1 MTNRIAPKLS
11 ESVVRKVFQLWLI
24 ETYGKDSNVTVE
36 DFDIWLMD
44 IKKQSWSEGY
54 KFGWVNE

>member
-11 ESVVRKVFQLWLI
+11 ESVVRKVFQLWLV

>member
-44 IKKQSWSEGY
+44 IKQQSWSEGY